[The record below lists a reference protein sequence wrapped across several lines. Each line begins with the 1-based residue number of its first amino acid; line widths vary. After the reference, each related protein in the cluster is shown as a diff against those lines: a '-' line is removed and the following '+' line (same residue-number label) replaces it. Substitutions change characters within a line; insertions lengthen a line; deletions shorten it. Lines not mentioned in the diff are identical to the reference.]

1 MKLKYKQFIPLIIVF
16 YTVCQF
22 IFISPQLFGKKLEYS
37 LKEYLQQVTL
47 NHPEQKLN
55 TYDPKEAAAS
65 YHEVKYSYSPL
76 LDIGYN
82 HINNNVASMNMGPY
96 KSDSFSIGLSKQFA
110 TTGTRLSTGFVNNH
124 QVYDMG
130 MPYDT
135 WKSSY
140 EFSITQPIL
149 RNGPWG
155 MPGKKQLNILKE
167 QVKLFR
173 SIHNQKLE
181 GIIFRAFTLYW
192 QLQLNRKQLELT
204 KASLKDS
211 KDILKKNKRRVNLG
225 TVDIVEVYDFE
236 ASYVRTKADF
246 NNSKKEYEDLKK
258 EFLYT
263 LGMNNNIQTNNME
276 ILLKDEL
283 TSEPVRLNRNMIYNR
298 VKNNSKELKVAR
310 LQKKIT
316 KYTLDIAKVTM
327 LPSLDFSLTSSFH
340 GDDNNQSDLPLA
352 IEDIGFKTEK
362 LNLTMGLQFQIPL
375 DFRALKVVTEKA
387 QVNYN
392 RSISEMDKIKHGIQK
407 ELDTLIRSVEYY
419 WETEQAYKK
428 TVLLMEKKLKQYKK
442 KYFSGKVNSGSYVR
456 ANDDLRMWQKLHLA
470 TLFNYKLAKARLE
483 MAQNIFL
490 EKHNINELNV
500 DGEVK

>member
-1 MKLKYKQFIPLIIVF
+1 MIFRYRQFIFPVIIF
-16 YTVCQF
+16 YAVCQF
-22 IFISPQLFGKKLEYS
+22 VFISSQLFGEDLEYS
-37 LKEYLQQVTL
+37 CKEYLQHVFK

-82 HINNNVASMNMGPY
+82 HIDNNVASMNMGIY
-96 KSDSFSIGLSKQFA
+96 ESDSFSIGLSKQFA

-124 QVYDMG
+124 QVYNMG

-155 MPGKKQLNILKE
+155 MPGIKQLNILKE

-181 GIIFRAFTLYW
+181 GIIFSAFTLYW
-192 QLQLNRKQLELT
+192 QLQLNRKQLKLT
-204 KASLKDS
+204 KASLQDS
-211 KDILKKNKRRVNLG
+211 KNMLEKNKKRVNLG
-225 TVDIVEVYDFE
+225 TVDVVEVYDFE

-246 NNSKKEYEDLKK
+246 NNSKNEYEDLKK

-263 LGMNNNIQTNNME
+263 LGMKNNIHISNIE

-283 TSEPVRLNRNMIYNR
+283 ISEPVRIDKNIIYDR
-298 VKNNSKELKVAR
+298 VKNNSKELKVAC

-327 LPSLDFSLTSSFH
+327 LPSLDFSLTSSFQ
-340 GDDNNQSDLPLA
+340 GDDNNQSDLTLA
-352 IEDIGFKTEK
+352 IKDIGFETEK
-362 LNLTMGLQFQIPL
+362 LNLTMGIQFQIPL

-387 QVNYN
+387 EVNYN
-392 RSISEMDKIKHGIQK
+392 KSISEMNKIDHKVQK
-407 ELDTLIRSVEYY
+407 ELDTLIRSVEYF

-442 KYFSGKVNSGSYVR
+442 KYFSGQVDSGSYVR

-483 MAQNIFL
+483 IAQNIFL
-490 EKHNINELNV
+490 EKYNINELNV
-500 DGEVK
+500 DGEVR